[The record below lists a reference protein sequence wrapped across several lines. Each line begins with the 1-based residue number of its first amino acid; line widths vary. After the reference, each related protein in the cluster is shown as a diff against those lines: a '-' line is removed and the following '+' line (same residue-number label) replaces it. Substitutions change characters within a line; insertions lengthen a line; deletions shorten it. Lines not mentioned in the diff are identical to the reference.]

1 MSPGVMLFSSQ
12 CIKCMSVALSP
23 HIPSHPSYELCQL
36 LFMLPLYTLC
46 TVNMDLQVPFCAF
59 SLLAHMGHKTME
71 KLKLQ
76 APVLLLAVEADSV
89 LLLSLFTPLMLL
101 SATSS

>member
-1 MSPGVMLFSSQ
+1 MNDQSLHQQAIDPVCYVFSS
-12 CIKCMSVALSP
+12 
-23 HIPSHPSYELCQL
+23 HRGL
-36 LFMLPLYTLC
+36 L
-46 TVNMDLQVPFCAF
+46 V
-59 SLLAHMGHKTME
+59 
-71 KLKLQ
+71 